1 MQDSK
6 NVTYGKPKVGGA
18 VHVAPIDTVLPTD
31 ATTALAAEYKSLGYV
46 SEDGLTNENSPET
59 EAIKAWG
66 GDTVLSV
73 QTGRPDTFAY
83 TLIEAM
89 NVDVLKEIY
98 GTDNV
103 TGDLTSPGGIAITA
117 NSKELEEHV
126 LVVDMILRGG
136 ILKRIVI
143 PSGKITEVGE
153 IAYVDAGAVGYET
166 TVQAMPDANGNT
178 HYEYIQDPAIQDPA
192 PKVVALTLAE
202 VGGEP
207 GTTDSTAISL
217 TFDKDIVGLTAD
229 HITLADGTGKATK
242 GDLTGEG
249 KVYSLTITEV
259 EEGTVSVTVAGLDG
273 YIFPAA
279 QYVTVYSAIQE
290 N

>member
-1 MQDSK
+1 METAQ
-6 NVTYGKPKVGGA
+6 VTYGKPNVGGA
-18 VHVAPIDTVLPTD
+18 IYTAPLGTALPTD
-31 ATTALAAEYKSLGYV
+31 AKTALATAYKSLGYV
-46 SEDGLTNENSPET
+46 SEDGLTNENSPEA

-117 NSKELEEHV
+117 NSKELEDHV

-178 HYEYIQDPAIQDPA
+178 HYEYIQDPAI
-192 PKVVALTLAE
+192 
-202 VGGEP
+202 
-207 GTTDSTAISL
+207 TA
-217 TFDKDIVGLTAD
+217 
-229 HITLADGTGKATK
+229 
-242 GDLTGEG
+242 
-249 KVYSLTITEV
+249 
-259 EEGTVSVTVAGLDG
+259 
-273 YIFPAA
+273 
-279 QYVTVYSAIQE
+279 
-290 N
+290 

>member
-1 MQDSK
+1 MERAQ
-6 NVTYGKPKVGGA
+6 VTYGKPKVGGA
-18 VHVAPIDTVLPTD
+18 IYTAPLGTDLPTD
-31 ATTALAAEYKSLGYV
+31 AKTALAAEYKSLGYV
-46 SEDGLTNENSPET
+46 SEDGLTNQNSPEA

-83 TLIEAM
+83 TLIEAI

-178 HYEYIQDPAIQDPA
+178 HYEYIVNPNIP
-192 PKVVALTLAE
+192 VAYTAVANGATGTENSTSITLTL
-202 VGGEP
+202 
-207 GTTDSTAISL
+207 
-217 TFDKDIVGLTAD
+217 DKIVTGLTAD
-229 HITLADGTGKATK
+229 SITITNGTGEATKGALSGTGKILTLAITNPVE
-242 GDLTGEG
+242 GDVTLSINVTGY
-249 KVYSLTITEV
+249 KFPSK
-259 EEGTVSVTVAGLDG
+259 TVAI
-273 YIFPAA
+273 YAAA
-279 QYVTVYSAIQE
+279 QE
-290 N
+290 G

>member
-1 MQDSK
+1 METAQ
-6 NVTYGKPKVGGA
+6 VTYGKPKVGGA
-18 VHVAPIDTVLPTD
+18 IYTAPLGTALPTD
-31 ATTALAAEYKSLGYV
+31 AKTALAAAYKSLGYV

-73 QTGRPDTFAY
+73 QTGRPDTFSY
-83 TLIEAM
+83 KLIEAT
-89 NVDVLKEIY
+89 NIDVLKQVY
-98 GTDNV
+98 GASNV
-103 TGDLTSPGGIAITA
+103 SGDLSTVDGITIEA
-117 NSKELEEHV
+117 NASDLDEHV
-126 LVVDMILRGG
+126 LVVDMILKGG
-136 ILKRIVI
+136 LLKRVVI
-143 PSGKITEVGE
+143 PNGKVTEIGA
-153 IAYVDAGAVGYET
+153 IAYVDNDAVGYET
-166 TVQAMPDANGNT
+166 TIQAMPDADGNT

-279 QYVTVYSAIQE
+279 QYVTVYSAKQE

>member
-1 MQDSK
+1 METAQ
-6 NVTYGKPKVGGA
+6 VTYGKPKVGGA
-18 VHVAPIDTVLPTD
+18 IYTAPLGTTLPTD
-31 ATTALAAEYKSLGYV
+31 AKTALAAEYKSLGYV

-178 HYEYIQDPAIQDPA
+178 HYEYIVNPNIP
-192 PKVVALTLAE
+192 VAYTAVANGATGTENSTSITLTL
-202 VGGEP
+202 
-207 GTTDSTAISL
+207 
-217 TFDKDIVGLTAD
+217 DKIVTGLTAD
-229 HITLADGTGKATK
+229 SITITNGTGEATKGALSGTGKILTLAITNPVE
-242 GDLTGEG
+242 GDVTLSINVTGY
-249 KVYSLTITEV
+249 KFPSK
-259 EEGTVSVTVAGLDG
+259 TVAI
-273 YIFPAA
+273 YAAA
-279 QYVTVYSAIQE
+279 QGD
-290 N
+290 

>member
-1 MQDSK
+1 METAQ
-6 NVTYGKPKVGGA
+6 VTYGKPNVGGA
-18 VHVAPIDTVLPTD
+18 IYTAPLGTALPTD
-31 ATTALAAEYKSLGYV
+31 AKTALAAAYKSLGYV

-153 IAYVDAGAVGYET
+153 IAYVDADAVGYET

-178 HYEYIQDPAIQDPA
+178 HYEYIVNPNIP
-192 PKVVALTLAE
+192 VAYTAVANGATGTENSTSITLTL
-202 VGGEP
+202 
-207 GTTDSTAISL
+207 
-217 TFDKDIVGLTAD
+217 DKIVTGLTAD
-229 HITLADGTGKATK
+229 SITITNGTGEATKGALSGTGKILTLAITNPVE
-242 GDLTGEG
+242 GDVTLSINVTGY
-249 KVYSLTITEV
+249 KFPSK
-259 EEGTVSVTVAGLDG
+259 TVAI
-273 YIFPAA
+273 YAAA
-279 QYVTVYSAIQE
+279 QGD
-290 N
+290 

>member
-1 MQDSK
+1 METAQ
-6 NVTYGKPKVGGA
+6 VTYGKPNVGGA
-18 VHVAPIDTVLPTD
+18 IYTAPLGTALPTD
-31 ATTALAAEYKSLGYV
+31 AKTALATAYKSLGYV

-178 HYEYIQDPAIQDPA
+178 HYEYIVNPNIP
-192 PKVVALTLAE
+192 VAYTAVANGATGTENSTSITLTL
-202 VGGEP
+202 
-207 GTTDSTAISL
+207 
-217 TFDKDIVGLTAD
+217 DKIVTGLTAD
-229 HITLADGTGKATK
+229 SITITNGTGEATKGALSGTGKILTLAITNPVE
-242 GDLTGEG
+242 GDVTLSINVTGY
-249 KVYSLTITEV
+249 KFPSK
-259 EEGTVSVTVAGLDG
+259 TVAI
-273 YIFPAA
+273 YAAA
-279 QYVTVYSAIQE
+279 QGD
-290 N
+290 

>member
-1 MQDSK
+1 METAQ
-6 NVTYGKPKVGGA
+6 VTYGKPKVGGA
-18 VHVAPIDTVLPTD
+18 IYTAPLGTALPTD
-31 ATTALAAEYKSLGYV
+31 AKTALAAEYKSLGYV
-46 SEDGLTNENSPET
+46 SEDGLTNQNSPEA

-178 HYEYIQDPAIQDPA
+178 HYEYIVNPNIP
-192 PKVVALTLAE
+192 VAYTAVANGATGTENSTSITLTL
-202 VGGEP
+202 
-207 GTTDSTAISL
+207 
-217 TFDKDIVGLTAD
+217 DKIVTGLTAD
-229 HITLADGTGKATK
+229 SITITNGTGEATKGALSGTGKILTLAITNPVE
-242 GDLTGEG
+242 GDVTLSINVTGY
-249 KVYSLTITEV
+249 KFPSK
-259 EEGTVSVTVAGLDG
+259 TVAI
-273 YIFPAA
+273 YAAA
-279 QYVTVYSAIQE
+279 QE
-290 N
+290 D

>member
-1 MQDSK
+1 METAQ
-6 NVTYGKPKVGGA
+6 VTYGKPKVGGA
-18 VHVAPIDTVLPTD
+18 IYTAPLGTALPTD
-31 ATTALAAEYKSLGYV
+31 AKTALAAAYKSLGYV

-178 HYEYIQDPAIQDPA
+178 HYEYIVNPNIP
-192 PKVVALTLAE
+192 VAYTAVANGATGTENSTSITLTL
-202 VGGEP
+202 
-207 GTTDSTAISL
+207 
-217 TFDKDIVGLTAD
+217 DKIVTGLTAD
-229 HITLADGTGKATK
+229 SITITNGTGEATKGALSGTGKILTLAITNPVE
-242 GDLTGEG
+242 GDVTLSINVTGY
-249 KVYSLTITEV
+249 KFPSK
-259 EEGTVSVTVAGLDG
+259 TVAI
-273 YIFPAA
+273 YAAA
-279 QYVTVYSAIQE
+279 QGD
-290 N
+290 